1 MRGCVTPGPTAGGDL
16 LLAPLRPRGMSPS
29 VPIEED
35 LRLGIEAARE
45 AGVEVAA
52 RFGQAVE
59 VRFKGPDQPV
69 TEADL
74 AADRLLRSRLLG
86 ARPEYGWLSEE
97 TADSRERL
105 GRARV
110 WVVDPIDGTNA
121 FVAAIPEFVISVAL
135 VEEGIPVLGVVY
147 NPVTG
152 EMYEAARGLGAR
164 MNGEEIRV
172 AGAGGGGERPVLLAS
187 RWEIEA
193 GLMAAYDERWHVR
206 ALGST
211 AYRMVKV
218 AEGSGHAFLS
228 PARKNEWDVCG
239 AALIVS
245 EAGGRVSRGDGEELR
260 FNQPEP
266 VVRGIAA
273 WSPLVDPPSFPL

>member
-1 MRGCVTPGPTAGGDL
+1 MTGSARID
-16 LLAPLRPRGMSPS
+16 
-29 VPIEED
+29 ED
-35 LRLGIEAARE
+35 LRLGIEAARA
-45 AGVEVAA
+45 AGIEVAA
-52 RFGQAVE
+52 RFGAVAE
-59 VRFKGPDQPV
+59 VRYKGPDQPV

-74 AADRLLRSRLLG
+74 AADRLLRSHLLN

-97 TADSRERL
+97 TADSPERL
-105 GRARV
+105 ERARV

-147 NPVTG
+147 NPVTD

-164 MNGEEIRV
+164 RNGEPIRV
-172 AGAGGGGERPVLLAS
+172 AGPGGSGERPVLLAS

-193 GLMAAYDERWHVR
+193 GVMAAYDAGWHLR
-206 ALGST
+206 PLGST

-218 AEGSGHAFLS
+218 ADGSGHAFLS

-245 EAGGRVSRGDGEELR
+245 EAGGRVTRGDGEELR
-260 FNQPEP
+260 FNQQDP

-273 WSPLVDPPSFPL
+273 WSPLVEPPSFPL